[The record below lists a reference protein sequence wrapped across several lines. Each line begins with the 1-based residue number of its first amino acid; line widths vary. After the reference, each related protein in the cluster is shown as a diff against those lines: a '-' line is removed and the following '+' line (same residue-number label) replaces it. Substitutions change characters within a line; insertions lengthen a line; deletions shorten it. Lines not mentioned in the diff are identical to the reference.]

1 MCQQAEGQKE
11 QPFLTTLSATIPS
24 SGLQTTLSVKGN
36 CSKVVPSFHEC
47 MAKAFS
53 TMPNLSESRRAPPPI
68 AVVFKKLL
76 LLNVNFNFSLRSTQ
90 AIASS
95 IFIIS
100 HLPLNNEIFL
110 RRSLAFPNATWCY
123 SNRHTSIRSAGAE
136 VHHTVV

>member
-11 QPFLTTLSATIPS
+11 QPLLTTLSATIAS

-36 CSKVVPSFHEC
+36 CSKVVPSFQLC

-53 TMPNLSESRRAPPPI
+53 TIPNLSANLSESSRAPPPI

-76 LLNVNFNFSLRSTQ
+76 LLNVIFNFSLRSTQ

-110 RRSLAFPNATWCY
+110 RRSLALPNA
-123 SNRHTSIRSAGAE
+123 A
-136 VHHTVV
+136 